1 MDFWEWCR
9 GLLFGSPEEQR
20 AAEEEERAERA
31 RLEAERKQQE
41 VELQRKQEEE
51 RFAWQLQEISRCAE
65 VVRHH
70 PDAQIRIASVG
81 QAIGHLDVML

>member
-41 VELQRKQEEE
+41 VEV
-51 RFAWQLQEISRCAE
+51 IS
-65 VVRHH
+65 
-70 PDAQIRIASVG
+70 
-81 QAIGHLDVML
+81 

>member
-41 VELQRKQEEE
+41 VELQRKQAIA
-51 RFAWQLQEISRCAE
+51 RNISLRRGRAASSRCSNSYCQCRPGYRPSRCDAE
-65 VVRHH
+65 SLPPSH
-70 PDAQIRIASVG
+70 
-81 QAIGHLDVML
+81 